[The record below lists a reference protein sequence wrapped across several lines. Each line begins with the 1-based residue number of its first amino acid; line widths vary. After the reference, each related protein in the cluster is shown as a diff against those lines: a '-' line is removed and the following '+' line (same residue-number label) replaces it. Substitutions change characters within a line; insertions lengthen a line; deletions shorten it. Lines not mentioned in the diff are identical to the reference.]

1 MTRFTAL
8 RIGLILSLFCI
19 GACATIDGVPQ
30 SPCARATRASNVADA
45 LVGVA
50 QAAGDPNVIS
60 RANEAANAAR
70 IATAAV
76 CAIRPL

>member
-1 MTRFTAL
+1 MNRFTAL
-8 RIGLILSLFCI
+8 RIGLILPLFCI
-19 GACATIDGVPQ
+19 GACATLNDAPQ

-60 RANEAANAAR
+60 RAIEAANAAR
-70 IATAAV
+70 IAAAAV
-76 CAIRPL
+76 CAVRPS